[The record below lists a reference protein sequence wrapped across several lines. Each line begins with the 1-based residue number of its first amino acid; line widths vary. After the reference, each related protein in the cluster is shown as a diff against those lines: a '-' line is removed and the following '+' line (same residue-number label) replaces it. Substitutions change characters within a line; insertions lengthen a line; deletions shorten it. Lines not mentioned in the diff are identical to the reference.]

1 MKNLVGRFMRY
12 VTFDTQSKPK
22 NHHCPSSTG
31 QKVFAQA
38 LYEELLELGLSDVS
52 LDDHG
57 YVMAK
62 LPSNV
67 NYPVPAIGFIATWTP
82 LQMLAVSMLNR
93 KSLKI
98 IKVVIL
104 PLVKGTKC
112 CRPFN
117 TLTCICC
124 MAITSSRPM
133 AQPYWV
139 QITKRGLQ
147 KLSPRWKSCLL
158 ILRFLMAISRLH
170 SRQMKRLAA
179 VPIILMWRNLRRS
192 GIYHRWR
199 PDWRAGV

>member
-67 NYPVPAIGFIATWTP
+67 NYPVPAIGFIAHMDTSP
-82 LQMLAVSMLNR
+82 DACG
-93 KSLKI
+93 KH
-98 IKVVIL
+98 
-104 PLVKGTKC
+104 VK
-112 CRPFN
+112 P
-117 TLTCICC
+117 
-124 MAITSSRPM
+124 
-133 AQPYWV
+133 
-139 QITKRGLQ
+139 QIVEDYQGGDIALGKG
-147 KLSPRWKSCLL
+147 
-158 ILRFLMAISRLH
+158 
-170 SRQMKRLAA
+170 
-179 VPIILMWRNLRRS
+179 
-192 GIYHRWR
+192 
-199 PDWRAGV
+199 D

>member
-67 NYPVPAIGFIATWTP
+67 NYPVPAIG
-82 LQMLAVSMLNR
+82 LDR
-93 KSLKI
+93 KS
-98 IKVVIL
+98 VV
-104 PLVKGTKC
+104 
-112 CRPFN
+112 
-117 TLTCICC
+117 
-124 MAITSSRPM
+124 
-133 AQPYWV
+133 
-139 QITKRGLQ
+139 
-147 KLSPRWKSCLL
+147 
-158 ILRFLMAISRLH
+158 
-170 SRQMKRLAA
+170 
-179 VPIILMWRNLRRS
+179 
-192 GIYHRWR
+192 
-199 PDWRAGV
+199 